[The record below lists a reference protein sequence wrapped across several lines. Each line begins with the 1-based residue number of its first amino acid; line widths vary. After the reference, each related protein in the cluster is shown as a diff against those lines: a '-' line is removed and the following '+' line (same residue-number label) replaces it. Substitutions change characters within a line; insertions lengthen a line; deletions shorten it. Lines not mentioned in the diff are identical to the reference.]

1 MEQALSVN
9 EACQTTQPLSA
20 FIQIYPTPVGLPLSD
35 FVHKWMSDEKNNSA
49 QPTHRCLVRK
59 RKGPFPCKHSYIR
72 WGHRQ
77 PARAD
82 FFTLFSSQ
90 PFYDEVS
97 RRAIFS
103 FFCVCRRFAISFW
116 ENCKGLA
123 VRSTGRR
130 TGARPC
136 RPACGLASGFRP
148 PLPSASTPSA
158 SGFRPLPSASP
169 PSASG
174 FPPPAVRLHTLCGRL
189 PSPLPSASPP
199 SASGPREDHGQRQSA

>member
-1 MEQALSVN
+1 MD
-9 EACQTTQPLSA
+9 
-20 FIQIYPTPVGLPLSD
+20 VGR
-35 FVHKWMSDEKNNSA
+35 KNNSA

-59 RKGPFPCKHSYIR
+59 RKGPFPCKHRYIR
-72 WGHRQ
+72 WGHKQ

-103 FFCVCRRFAISFW
+103 FRCVCRRFAISFG

-130 TGARPC
+130 TGARS
-136 RPACGLASGFRP
+136 CGRL
-148 PLPSASTPSA
+148 
-158 SGFRPLPSASP
+158 
-169 PSASG
+169 
-174 FPPPAVRLHTLCGRL
+174 PPPAVRLAALPSGSPLCVRL
-189 PSPLPSASPP
+189 PSPAVRLPTLCSRPAGGAWAAPKCIV
-199 SASGPREDHGQRQSA
+199 ALTFITFGNDFVTGLCRQRAACADLSGR

>member
-20 FIQIYPTPVGLPLSD
+20 FIQIYHTPVGLPLSD

-49 QPTHRCLVRK
+49 RPTHRCLVRK

-103 FFCVCRRFAISFW
+103 FRCVCRRFAISFW
-116 ENCKGLA
+116 ENCKGLT
-123 VRSTGRR
+123 VRPTGRR
-130 TGARPC
+130 TEARSC
-136 RPACGLASGFRP
+136 RQASA
-148 PLPSASTPSA
+148 PLPFASAPSA
-158 SGFRPLPSASP
+158 A
-169 PSASG
+169 
-174 FPPPAVRLHTLCGRL
+174 
-189 PSPLPSASPP
+189 
-199 SASGPREDHGQRQSA
+199 GPRGDHGQRQSA

>member
-1 MEQALSVN
+1 MGYL
-9 EACQTTQPLSA
+9 C
-20 FIQIYPTPVGLPLSD
+20 PTSCINGCRT
-35 FVHKWMSDEKNNSA
+35 KKNNSA

-59 RKGPFPCKHSYIR
+59 RKGSFFCKHSYIR

-103 FFCVCRRFAISFW
+103 FRCVCRRFAISFW
-116 ENCKGLA
+116 ENCKDLA

-130 TGARPC
+130 TGGKVLPSGLRPC
-136 RPACGLASGFRP
+136 GRLPT
-148 PLPSASTPSA
+148 PLPSPPPSA

-169 PSASG
+169 LCGRLPS
-174 FPPPAVRLHTLCGRL
+174 PAVRLHTLCGRPVGGPWAAPKCIVAL
-189 PSPLPSASPP
+189 TFITFGNDFVTGLCHQRA
-199 SASGPREDHGQRQSA
+199 ACADLSGR

>member
-20 FIQIYPTPVGLPLSD
+20 FIQIYHTPVGLPLSD

-103 FFCVCRRFAISFW
+103 FRCVCRRFAISFG
-116 ENCKGLA
+116 EIVKVLQSA
-123 VRSTGRR
+123 RQ
-130 TGARPC
+130 GAGQGQG
-136 RPACGLASGFRP
+136 PAAGFR

-158 SGFRPLPSASP
+158 SGFRP
-169 PSASG
+169 
-174 FPPPAVRLHTLCGRL
+174 PAVRL
-189 PSPLPSASPP
+189 PPLRQASAPCRPPP
-199 SASGPREDHGQRQSA
+199 SASGPRGDHGQRQSA

>member
-1 MEQALSVN
+1 
-9 EACQTTQPLSA
+9 
-20 FIQIYPTPVGLPLSD
+20 
-35 FVHKWMSDEKNNSA
+35 MSDEKNNSA
-49 QPTHRCLVRK
+49 RPTHRCLVRK

-103 FFCVCRRFAISFW
+103 FRCVCRRFAISFG

-123 VRSTGRR
+123 VRPTGRR

-136 RPACGLASGFRP
+136 RQASAPPAVR
-148 PLPSASTPSA
+148 LPPSA
-158 SGFRPLPSASP
+158 SGFRSLPSASP
-169 PSASG
+169 PSA
-174 FPPPAVRLHTLCGRL
+174 A
-189 PSPLPSASPP
+189 
-199 SASGPREDHGQRQSA
+199 GPRGDHGQRQSA

>member
-1 MEQALSVN
+1 
-9 EACQTTQPLSA
+9 
-20 FIQIYPTPVGLPLSD
+20 
-35 FVHKWMSDEKNNSA
+35 MSDEKNNSA

-90 PFYDEVS
+90 PFYEEVS

-103 FFCVCRRFAISFW
+103 FRCVCRRFAISFW

-136 RPACGLASGFRP
+136 RQALAPCRSPPHPLRQASSHPLPSVSPCVRLPP

-158 SGFRPLPSASP
+158 A
-169 PSASG
+169 
-174 FPPPAVRLHTLCGRL
+174 
-189 PSPLPSASPP
+189 
-199 SASGPREDHGQRQSA
+199 GPRGAMGSAKVHSCINIYNFWK

>member
-20 FIQIYPTPVGLPLSD
+20 FIQIYHTPVGLPLSD

-59 RKGPFPCKHSYIR
+59 RKGPFPCKHRYIR

-103 FFCVCRRFAISFW
+103 FRCVCRRFAISFW

-123 VRSTGRR
+123 VRPTGRR
-130 TGARPC
+130 TEARSC
-136 RPACGLASGFRP
+136 RQACGPAAGFR
-148 PLPSASTPSA
+148 
-158 SGFRPLPSASP
+158 
-169 PSASG
+169 
-174 FPPPAVRLHTLCGRL
+174 PPAVRLHTLCGR
-189 PSPLPSASPP
+189 PA
-199 SASGPREDHGQRQSA
+199 GGHGQRQGA